1 MTTKTSEE
9 LGPPVESFD
18 ELVTYLADGCKP
30 PEDWRIGT
38 EHEKFG
44 FHTDTLT
51 PIPYDGERGVEA
63 MLNGLHESFGWA
75 PVMEAGKVIGL
86 KQPDEEGGG
95 TVSLEPGGQFEL
107 SGAPLETLHE
117 TCDEV
122 NTHLAQVREVG
133 ERLGIG
139 FLGLGFSP
147 KWRFDETPI
156 MPKGRYRIM
165 RDYMAKKGNLGRDMM
180 FRSCTVQ
187 VNLDF
192 ASEAD
197 MIKKVRV
204 GLALQPLVTA
214 IFANSPFTEGKPNG
228 YMSFRSEIW
237 KDTDPD
243 RTGMLPWVFDEG
255 FGFEAYARYA
265 LDVPMYF
272 VYRDGVY
279 NDVSGLSFRDFM
291 EGKLPG
297 FEGELPTESDWVDH
311 ISTIFPEVRLKRF
324 IEMRGADGGPWRRL
338 CALPAVWVGL
348 LYDQTALDA
357 AWDMV
362 KDWTEEERQNLRD
375 QVPATALSAP
385 FRSTTALELAKQMIE
400 ISMAGLKARNRLD
413 RFGDDEVHFLNAVEV
428 ILEEG
433 RTPSEELLELYQ
445 DDWGGDID
453 RIFTDCAY

>member
-1 MTTKTSEE
+1 MTTKTSDV
-9 LGPPVESFD
+9 LGPPVDSFG
-18 ELVTYLADGCKP
+18 ELVAYFEQGCKP
-30 PEDWRIGT
+30 SESWRIGT

-51 PIPYDGERGVEA
+51 PIPYDTERGVRA
-63 MLNGLHESFGWA
+63 MLTGMQEKFGWT
-75 PVMEAGKVIGL
+75 PVMEGGNIIGL
-86 KQPDEEGGG
+86 LQPAEGIGA

-107 SGAPLETLHE
+107 SGAPLESLHE

-133 ERLGIG
+133 EQLGIG

-147 KWRFDETPI
+147 KWTLDETPM

-165 RDYMAKKGNLGRDMM
+165 RDYMAKKGNLGREMM

-192 ASEAD
+192 SSEAD

-204 GLALQPLVTA
+204 SLALQPLMTA

-228 YMSFRSEIW
+228 FMSFRSEIW

-243 RTGMLPWVFDEG
+243 RTGMLPWVFEDG
-255 FGFEAYARYA
+255 FGFERYADYA

-272 VYRDGVY
+272 VYRDGIY
-279 NDVSGLSFRDFM
+279 HDVSGLSFRDFM
-291 EGKLPG
+291 DGKLAG
-297 FEGELPTESDWVDH
+297 FEGQKPTMSDWSDH
-311 ISTIFPEVRLKRF
+311 ITTIFPEVRLKRF

-362 KDWTEEERQNLRD
+362 KDWTVEERQTLRD
-375 QVPATALSAP
+375 AVPITALSTP
-385 FRSTTALELAKQMIE
+385 FRSTTAHELAKQMIE
-400 ISMAGLKARNRLD
+400 ISRTGLKNRNRLD
-413 RFGDDEVHFLNAVEV
+413 RFGDDEVHFLNAVET
-428 ILEEG
+428 ILEDG
-433 RTPSEELLELYQ
+433 RSPSEELLELYES
-445 DDWGGDID
+445 DWNGDID

>member
-44 FHTDTLT
+44 FHTDALT
-51 PIPYDGERGVEA
+51 PIPYDGAHGVEA
-63 MLNGLHESFGWA
+63 MLMGLNETFGWA
-75 PVMEAGKVIGL
+75 PVMEAGKIIGL
-86 KQPDEEGGG
+86 KQPDEDGGG

-133 ERLGIG
+133 EGLGIG

-147 KWRFDETPI
+147 KWSFDETPI

-255 FGFEAYARYA
+255 FGFEAYAKYA

-291 EGKLPG
+291 DGKLQG
-297 FEGELPTESDWVDH
+297 FEGERPTESDWVDH

-362 KDWTEEERQNLRD
+362 KDWTAEERQALRD
-375 QVPATALSAP
+375 QVPVTALSTP
-385 FRSTTALELAKQMIE
+385 FRSTTVLELAKQMIE
-400 ISMAGLKARNRLD
+400 ISTAGLKNRNRLD
-413 RFGDDEVHFLNAVEV
+413 RFGDDEVHFLNAVET

-433 RTPSEELLELYQ
+433 RTPAEELLELYSGE
-445 DDWGGDID
+445 WNGDID
-453 RIFTDCAY
+453 RIFSDCAY